1 MVEIA
6 VTEQQVL
13 ESKVAQQQGKR
24 DDLHVYVCTD
34 HDGHYPI
41 GVASVV
47 IARNQVDARG
57 LLDAQLEAHGLNPN
71 EPYTLVEIGLEGP
84 EAVVLRDGN
93 Y

>member
-1 MVEIA
+1 MVQIVA
-6 VTEQQVL
+6 TEQQIV
-13 ESKVAQQQGKR
+13 ESKVAQQEGKR

-34 HDGHYPI
+34 HDYHFPV

-57 LLDAQLEAHGLNPN
+57 LLDAQLEARGLNPN
-71 EPYTLVEIGLEGP
+71 KPYTLVEIGQDGP
-84 EAVVLRDGN
+84 VAVVLCDGN